1 MKEAW
6 LFGRLNTSDN
16 SGTKSQIEQH
26 AREVK
31 EDLVAC
37 LGVEVESQ

>member
-6 LFGRLNTSDN
+6 LFGRLNTSDHN
-16 SGTKSQIEQH
+16 GTKSQIEQR

-31 EDLVAC
+31 EDLLAL
-37 LGVEVESQ
+37 LGVEVDKW